1 MKNKTH
7 RYCWVPVCIASVL
20 LSSQVLAQT
29 SSPFNPPEEKLGVY
43 TINAGSGLDTGC
55 TYRNGGPLIIQL
67 YVPATMNPDE
77 LNADGYLKDP
87 DKLVNNKV
95 IERTAKVSFPT
106 YDIDDKAVVNG
117 IAPEVDLVSFNGE
130 VIKTL
135 EGFNNQWVND
145 SFPIDISKVKFNSMN
160 EIRIDIDTANT
171 RQAWCMSVD
180 WVSIDFDAAA
190 PYVLAHGIS
199 ADLETW
205 DEDAAPGVLTTLDA
219 SGVLYTRFSTDKKG
233 SVTDNARDLKGKI
246 QGFLD
251 HVKSRKVNIIA
262 HSKGGL
268 DSQALAF
275 ISQPDFEILSLSTLS
290 TPHLGSSIAD
300 VQLLQRAVADRYVQQ
315 NNDPNGFLTS
325 FLNRSIA
332 GFGNATGLLGP
343 QTPGLNDLT
352 TQAASSA
359 ITAGLRNNITNLN
372 TMGADAGGN
381 CLRDI
386 TNDEIRPMFNGW
398 DIFSYVYNALRES
411 YRIICDIESATL
423 VDLDV
428 VVTPTPQGPSVY
440 TTLTYD
446 FVENSALHLNDVVV
460 GVRSANPSWG
470 NSLGVRPNTNHSS
483 IKNSANVQRF
493 LDLTIQLR

>member
-1 MKNKTH
+1 MKNKTR
-7 RYCWVPVCIASVL
+7 RYAWVPVFAASVL
-20 LSSQVLAQT
+20 LSNQVLAQT
-29 SSPFNPPEEKLGVY
+29 SSPFAPPEEELGIY
-43 TINAGSGLDTGC
+43 TTNSGPGLDTGC
-55 TYRNGGPLIIQL
+55 TFRNGGPLIIQL

-77 LNADGYLKDP
+77 LDSNGYLVDA

-95 IERTAKVSFPT
+95 IGRNAKISFPT
-106 YDIDDKAVVNG
+106 YDIDDKADVSG
-117 IAPEVDLVSFNGE
+117 IAPEVDLVSFNGA

-145 SFPIDISKVKFNSMN
+145 SFPVDISKVKFNQMN
-160 EIRIDIDTANT
+160 EIKIDIDVDNT

-180 WVSIDFDAAA
+180 WVSIAFDAAA

-205 DEDAAPGVLTTLDA
+205 DNDAAPGVLATLDA
-219 SGVLYTRFSTDKKG
+219 SGVLYERFSTDAKG
-233 SVTDNARDLKGKI
+233 SVTDNARDLKGQI
-246 QGFLD
+246 QVFLD
-251 HVKSRKVNIIA
+251 KVKSKKVNIIA

-275 ISQPDFEILSLSTLS
+275 ISQPEFEILSLSTLS

-315 NNDPNGFLTS
+315 SNDPNGFLTS

-332 GFGNATGLLGP
+332 GFGNAVGLLGP

-359 ITAGLRNNITNLN
+359 LRAGLRDNITNLN

-398 DIFSYVYNALRES
+398 NIFSYVYNALRES
-411 YRIICDIESATL
+411 YRIICDVESATL
-423 VDLDV
+423 VDLDIIFI
-428 VVTPTPQGPSVY
+428 PTPQGGSVY

-446 FVENSALHLNDVVV
+446 FVENSVLHQNDVVV

-470 NSLGVRPNTNHSS
+470 NSLGVRPSTNHSS
-483 IKNSANVQRF
+483 IKNGANVQRF